1 VETIKTLTIAISS
14 YQRKEAVVR
23 LISALDDQA
32 RSAPADWEGIDVLVV
47 IDGSTDGSAE
57 ALAHLLPLFPFQ
69 VITQPNCGLA
79 TARNTCLEHAKGE
92 LIYFLDDDLVPAEG
106 TVLRHRHALRDQ
118 RAQMVLGPC
127 LIPPG
132 LAAPDLTR
140 RWWDQRYRELAEKE
154 VIDRFD
160 RFSIANCSGLT
171 EKFRSVGGFDAGF
184 VGYGLED
191 HEIGLRL
198 MKAGVFERYD
208 EQAVAWHYNT
218 ADRHLAVARNR
229 ETGRNAVR
237 LLKTH
242 PDAAAVLFPDGYNGP
257 GPWLLDHLHLRSPR
271 LLGAVALL
279 AEWLAGGAKRGP
291 DRVED
296 NLWWLALAAAHAAGV
311 ADLDRSLV
319 PSSLG
324 RPSRRTSGRLSH
336 RPPGSSSERTG

>member
-1 VETIKTLTIAISS
+1 VETIKTLTIAVSS

-57 ALAHLLPLFPFQ
+57 ALAHLVPLFPFQ

-92 LIYFLDDDLVPAEG
+92 LIYFLDDDLVPAAG
-106 TVLRHRHALRDQ
+106 TVIRHRHAVRDQ

-127 LIPPG
+127 LIPAG
-132 LAAPDLTR
+132 LPAPDLAR

-160 RFSIANCSGLT
+160 LFSIANCSGLT
-171 EKFRSVGGFDAGF
+171 GMFRNVGGFDAGF

-218 ADRHLAVARNR
+218 ADLHLAVGRNR

-237 LLKTH
+237 LLRAH
-242 PDAAAVLFPDGYNGP
+242 PEAATVLFPEGYDGP

-271 LLGAVALL
+271 LLGAMALV
-279 AEWLAGGAKRGP
+279 AEWLARAAKRGP
-291 DRVED
+291 NRVQD

-319 PSSLG
+319 PSFLG
-324 RPSRRTSGRLSH
+324 RPRRRKFGWLPH
-336 RPPGSSSERTG
+336 RAPGSSSQRTG